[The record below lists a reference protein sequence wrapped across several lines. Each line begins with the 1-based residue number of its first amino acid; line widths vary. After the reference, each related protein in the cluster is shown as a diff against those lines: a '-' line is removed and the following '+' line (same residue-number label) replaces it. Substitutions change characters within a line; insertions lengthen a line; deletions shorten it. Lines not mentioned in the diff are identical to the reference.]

1 MEIVYRNISELKP
14 NPKNPRVATDE
25 EIASLARSI
34 SENPKYFEARPV
46 LLSDRTGE
54 FVIIGGEQRTKA
66 AKSLNLQKV
75 PTILFSG
82 LDEDSE
88 DEIMILDNTHAGR
101 WDGAKLDNWQNHML
115 RKWGMKKEDFKVAKK
130 IQDEF
135 KSNFDKY
142 NDSNCEYPIVP
153 MYDEDAEVFI
163 ILSRSEID
171 SNWLREKFKMNKMRS
186 YKSDE
191 IMKVN
196 VCSIEDLKK
205 CL

>member
-101 WDGAKLDNWQNHML
+101 LDRAKLDNWQNHML

-191 IMKVN
+191 IFKVN

>member
-101 WDGAKLDNWQNHML
+101 WDRAKLDNWQHHML

>member
-14 NPKNPRVATDE
+14 NPKNPRFATDE

-82 LDEDSE
+82 LNEDSE

-101 WDGAKLDNWQNHML
+101 WDRAKLDNWPNHML
-115 RKWGMKKEDFKVAKK
+115 RKYGMKKEDFKVAKK

-163 ILSRSEID
+163 ILSHSEID

-191 IMKVN
+191 IFKVN

>member
-101 WDGAKLDNWQNHML
+101 WDRAKLDNWQNHML

>member
-1 MEIVYRNISELKP
+1 
-14 NPKNPRVATDE
+14 
-25 EIASLARSI
+25 
-34 SENPKYFEARPV
+34 
-46 LLSDRTGE
+46 
-54 FVIIGGEQRTKA
+54 
-66 AKSLNLQKV
+66 
-75 PTILFSG
+75 
-82 LDEDSE
+82 
-88 DEIMILDNTHAGR
+88 
-101 WDGAKLDNWQNHML
+101 
-115 RKWGMKKEDFKVAKK
+115 
-130 IQDEF
+130 
-135 KSNFDKY
+135 
-142 NDSNCEYPIVP
+142 